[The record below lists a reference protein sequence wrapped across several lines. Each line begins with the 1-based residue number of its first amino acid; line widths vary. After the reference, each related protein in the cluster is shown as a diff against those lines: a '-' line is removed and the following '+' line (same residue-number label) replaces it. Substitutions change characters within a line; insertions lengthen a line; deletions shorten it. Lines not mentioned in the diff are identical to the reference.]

1 MNSNIDIKQKP
12 IKLTIPEYSTKH
24 DISTSTV
31 RNWIRSGK
39 IESEL
44 VDGKY
49 LIHCYQVDINPAQPD
64 IKVDSNI
71 DINELLLEKDNLIQ
85 SLQDQVEYLKK
96 DIEGKD
102 GQISELLKQQNQNQQ
117 IIMSMNQNQKLLVES
132 KRTWLQ
138 RLFGVNVENA

>member
-1 MNSNIDIKQKP
+1 MNSNIDTKQKP

-49 LIHCYQVDINPAQPD
+49 LIHCYQVDTNPTQSD
-64 IKVDSNI
+64 TKTDTNI
-71 DINELLLEKDNLIQ
+71 DINEFLLEKDNLIQ
-85 SLQDQVEYLKK
+85 SLQDQVEYLM
-96 DIEGKD
+96 G
-102 GQISELLKQQNQNQQ
+102 
-117 IIMSMNQNQKLLVES
+117 
-132 KRTWLQ
+132 
-138 RLFGVNVENA
+138 

>member
-12 IKLTIPEYSTKH
+12 IKLTIPEYSAKH

-49 LIHCYQVDINPAQPD
+49 LIHCYQVDINPTQPD
-64 IKVDSNI
+64 IKVDS
-71 DINELLLEKDNLIQ
+71 NELLLEKDNLIQ

-102 GQISELLKQQNQNQQ
+102 DQINEFLKQQNQNQQ

-138 RLFGVNVENA
+138 RLFGLNVESV